1 MKKLLHVGCGPLDK
15 RGLKGF
21 NNDNWQEIR
30 FDIDMSVNP
39 DVVGTLTNMEA
50 VASESVDAVYSSHN
64 IEHVFP
70 HEVPAVLKEF
80 HRVLSPQGFV
90 VITCPD
96 LQSVCKAVAD
106 NRLLEPLYQSSM
118 GPISPLDILYGH
130 RESLAMGNA
139 YMAHKTGFTYAV
151 LTDFFCQAGFQ
162 VRIGGQRPEAFD
174 LWLIAFKS
182 DMPQDAAYEIANRF
196 LP

>member
-1 MKKLLHVGCGPLDK
+1 MKKFLHVGCGRQNK

-21 NNDNWQEIR
+21 SGDDWHEIR
-30 FDIDMSVNP
+30 FDIDIAVKP
-39 DVVGTLTNMEA
+39 DIVGTLTNMEA

-70 HEVPAVLKEF
+70 HEVPTVLKEF

-106 NRLLEPLYQSSM
+106 NRLLEPLYHSPI

-130 RESLAMGNA
+130 RESLAKGNA

-151 LTDFFCQAGFQ
+151 LTDYFLQAGFELR
-162 VRIGGQRPEAFD
+162 VGGQHPEAFD

-182 DMPQDAAYEIANRF
+182 DLPQDAAYEIANRF